1 LLTESANRGSLI
13 AIEPESEFV
22 TRDEF
27 GNIVP
32 ARDGQEQRT
41 AFPDSVRQ
49 RPGQLRFPEQTAS
62 GSTQQAAAAAVNP
75 WAQQTV
81 VPYPVVPGV
90 IQPAFAGR

>member
-1 LLTESANRGSLI
+1 MVDV
-13 AIEPESEFV
+13 V
-22 TRDEF
+22 TLQVHYRDEN

-49 RPGQLRFPEQTAS
+49 RPGQLRFPEEAS
-62 GSTQQAAAAAVNP
+62 GSTQEASAVNP

-81 VPYPVVPGV
+81 VPYPVVPGI
-90 IQPAFAGR
+90 IQPAYAGR

>member
-1 LLTESANRGSLI
+1 MVDV
-13 AIEPESEFV
+13 V
-22 TRDEF
+22 TLQIHFRDEN

-49 RPGQLRFPEQTAS
+49 RPGQLRVPEAS
-62 GSTQQAAAAAVNP
+62 GSTQEASQVNP

-81 VPYPVVPGV
+81 VPYPVVPGI
-90 IQPAFAGR
+90 IQPAYAGR